1 MNCNSQRGQF
11 AVVEKIFE
19 YKNHE
24 CICIFNKY
32 GYRCGYVS
40 VSENFNEE
48 DDIDCHGGITFRC
61 SPLPYQYG
69 QNQPCFIGFD
79 CGHFGDGIDLEQARE
94 YGLNAVNI
102 GPSLFSEENC
112 VRSLEDVENECKKIV
127 DQIENKYY
135 VRK

>member
-1 MNCNSQRGQF
+1 MNCNSKREQF

-48 DDIDCHGGITFRC
+48 ENIDCHCGITFGC
-61 SPLPYQYG
+61 LPLPYQYG
-69 QNQPCFIGFD
+69 QTQPYFIGFD
-79 CGHFGDGIDLEQARE
+79 CGHFEDGADLEQARE
-94 YGLNAVNI
+94 YGLNAVDI
-102 GPSLFSEENC
+102 GLSLFGEEKC
-112 VRSLEDVENECKKIV
+112 VCSLEYVEKECKKIV
-127 DQIENKYY
+127 DQIEDKYY